1 MPNRDYGACSAV
13 YYLLHIL
20 LQHIAVFFKE
30 KIDIFTVSNAVREC
44 DSQHSSVVGK
54 RVVIETAIVF
64 DL

>member
-1 MPNRDYGACSAV
+1 
-13 YYLLHIL
+13 
-20 LQHIAVFFKE
+20 
-30 KIDIFTVSNAVREC
+30 VSNAVREC

>member
-1 MPNRDYGACSAV
+1 MPNRDSCTTFSISYCNISP
-13 YYLLHIL
+13 
-20 LQHIAVFFKE
+20 FFCKE
-30 KIDIFTVSNAVREC
+30 KIDISTVSNAVREC